1 MEILDEEVHRN
12 REFGRGMNVTK
23 IMNSWTTQDAYPIV
37 RCTRMSD
44 GRRIRLSQL
53 PHPVLRNITTDEH
66 ANRLWWIPISMTDA
80 SRPDF
85 SQQGNYPR
93 VWLTPER
100 PTLEIP
106 YFPPASRH
114 HGQKTGEEEN
124 TWILL
129 NGEFSGYTR
138 VLYDDRNWRLI
149 SRQLVLNHTVIPQ
162 VTRAQLI
169 DDAFTLALAELMDY
183 QVVLELI
190 EYLTM
195 VNDEF
200 VRSTAQFHLR
210 WMKERTR
217 QNGSL
222 AELFDVSKFISLL
235 INFDSLYLSL
245 HRITWRN

>member
-1 MEILDEEVHRN
+1 MEILNEEVHRN
-12 REFGRGMNVTK
+12 REFGLGMNVTK
-23 IMNSWTTQDAYPIV
+23 IMNSWTTQDSYPIV
-37 RCTRMSD
+37 RCSRTGN

-53 PHPVLRNITTDEH
+53 PHPVHRNITSDEH

-80 SRPDF
+80 RRPDF
-85 SQQGNYPR
+85 SQEGVYPR
-93 VWLTPER
+93 VWLTPDR

-106 YFPPASRH
+106 YFPPVSRH
-114 HGQKTGEEEN
+114 QESGDEES

-138 VLYDDRNWRLI
+138 VLYDDQNWRLL

-169 DDAFTLALAELMDY
+169 DDAFTLALAELLDY

-190 EYLTM
+190 EYLT
-195 VNDEF
+195 VINDEF
-200 VRSTAQFHLR
+200 VRTTTQFHLK

-217 QNGSL
+217 KNESL
-222 AELFDVSKFISLL
+222 AELFDVRQFIS
-235 INFDSLYLSL
+235 
-245 HRITWRN
+245 